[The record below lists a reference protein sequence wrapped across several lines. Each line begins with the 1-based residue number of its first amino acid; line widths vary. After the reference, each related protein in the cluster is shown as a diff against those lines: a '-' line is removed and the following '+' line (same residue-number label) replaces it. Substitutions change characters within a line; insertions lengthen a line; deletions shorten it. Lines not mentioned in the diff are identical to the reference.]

1 LAFVGGGGA
10 LNLVLLG
17 GTSHCAQRPQSAPIA
32 DARFAS
38 QLSAQRCGR
47 EPRREAVPTLLLK
60 QAYDGANRG
69 TMRAILSAVL
79 LLAATSASADWA
91 KVSET
96 ADTVYYID
104 PALITDKGNL
114 HRVSVIQDYAK
125 QELSGVRSRVVS
137 YEIDCAG
144 ERLRSIAVTEHSE
157 PMAQGKSVSSWSRES
172 DWLYVAPRTGSSIAP
187 RTSYRPILRFVC
199 SR

>member
-1 LAFVGGGGA
+1 
-10 LNLVLLG
+10 
-17 GTSHCAQRPQSAPIA
+17 
-32 DARFAS
+32 
-38 QLSAQRCGR
+38 
-47 EPRREAVPTLLLK
+47 
-60 QAYDGANRG
+60 
-69 TMRAILSAVL
+69 MRAVVSAIL
-79 LLAATSASADWA
+79 LLAATSASADRV

-96 ADTVYYID
+96 ADTGYYID

-114 HRVSVIQDYAK
+114 RRVSVIQDYAK

-157 PMAQGKSVSSWSRES
+157 PMAQGESVSSWSRES

-187 RTSYRPILRFVC
+187 RTPYRPILRFVC